1 MRRIEVEEVKCAM
14 NHMKIR
20 KASGP
25 SGVVIE
31 SLKAGGDRFLKS
43 LTNIFNILS

>member
-1 MRRIEVEEVKCAM
+1 MRRIEVEKVQCAM
-14 NHMKIR
+14 NGMKIR

-31 SLKAGGDRFLKS
+31 LFKSGGDKFK
-43 LTNIFNILS
+43 IFEKHI